1 MNIYFVRITQT
12 TQNTQMNAD
21 NNFFTV
27 QTPF

>member
-1 MNIYFVRITQT
+1 MNIYFVRRTQT

-21 NNFFTV
+21 IYFFSV